1 MLATHPRT
9 IRTAAIVL
17 GTLVIDMDT
26 STGTRRVM
34 DLMHRFGYT
43 LGNGIEVV
51 SDFIV
56 QSPCKLLPY
65 LGQHVQHR
73 TFENQWGDST
83 TVVYRF
89 PGLVS
94 TFDAFRWLRANGIE
108 YRPTFCHHSYDC
120 CANWYRHYPAT
131 VHHHKGHTLVTINWY
146 RNV

>member
-1 MLATHPRT
+1 MLAMHPRT

-26 STGTRRVM
+26 STGTRRAVE
-34 DLMHRFGYT
+34 LMHRFGYT

-65 LGQHVQHR
+65 LGQHVGHR
-73 TFENQWGDST
+73 SSSNDNGDWGCT
-83 TVVYRF
+83 VYRF
-89 PGLVS
+89 PVFA
-94 TFDAFRWLRANGIE
+94 TPQEVYTWLESNNLRFE
-108 YRPTFCHHSYDC
+108 PEHCYHSYDC
-120 CANWYRHYPAT
+120 CANYYVQGTEIIHR
-131 VHHHKGHTLVTINWY
+131 KEHTLAIVRWI